1 MKQQQPPAF
10 DLKNVIMAM
19 ALSMLIIFGW
29 QYYYAGPQAKKA
41 EELATQQKTQV
52 ELTQKNQPAAVA
64 APIDH
69 ASAIAANPRVP
80 IKTDQFDG
88 SINLKGAELDDL
100 HLVKYRELADPN
112 SPAITLLSPNGTT
125 NAYFVAQGFLPL
137 QGETAKLPDA
147 STLWQAPEGSVLTTE
162 KPVTLTWDNG
172 AGLKFERTISIT
184 DDYLFNVSQTIT
196 NSTPTSVSIVPYA
209 RVQRQDQPVIA
220 GYWVFFEGLLGVQN
234 SGLEEHKYSEL
245 KKNPDKPVTVE
256 STGGWLGFTDK
267 YWSTILIPEKTEK
280 IKATYSYVPAGARD
294 AWQADYLA
302 TEPLVIAPG
311 TAVTYQDKVFSGV
324 KIVSSINA
332 IYDKYGFD
340 HFDLM
345 IDWGWFRPLTKGMFY
360 LLSFVH
366 GIVGNFG
373 IAILLVTVLV
383 KAAVFPLA
391 SRSYASMSKM
401 KKLKPEMDAIKA
413 KYPDHRAKVQQETM
427 ELYKREKVSPLA
439 GCLPMVVQIPVF
451 FSLYKVILTTIE
463 LRHAPFFGWIHD
475 LSAPDPTSL
484 FNLFGLIPWSPPHAL
499 MIGVWP
505 LIMGVTMW
513 VQMRL
518 NPEPTDP
525 IQAQMFNWMPVMFTF
540 MLGGFPA
547 GLVIYWCWSN
557 TLSVL
562 QQSYIMKKNGAEVNV
577 LGNIRNSIPFLRPK
591 PKGA

>member
-1 MKQQQPPAF
+1 
-10 DLKNVIMAM
+10 
-19 ALSMLIIFGW
+19 
-29 QYYYAGPQAKKA
+29 
-41 EELATQQKTQV
+41 
-52 ELTQKNQPAAVA
+52 
-64 APIDH
+64 
-69 ASAIAANPRVP
+69 
-80 IKTDQFDG
+80 
-88 SINLKGAELDDL
+88 
-100 HLVKYRELADPN
+100 
-112 SPAITLLSPNGTT
+112 
-125 NAYFVAQGFLPL
+125 
-137 QGETAKLPDA
+137 
-147 STLWQAPEGSVLTTE
+147 
-162 KPVTLTWDNG
+162 
-172 AGLKFERTISIT
+172 
-184 DDYLFNVSQTIT
+184 
-196 NSTPTSVSIVPYA
+196 
-209 RVQRQDQPVIA
+209 
-220 GYWVFFEGLLGVQN
+220 
-234 SGLEEHKYSEL
+234 
-245 KKNPDKPVTVE
+245 
-256 STGGWLGFTDK
+256 
-267 YWSTILIPEKTEK
+267 
-280 IKATYSYVPAGARD
+280 
-294 AWQADYLA
+294 
-302 TEPLVIAPG
+302 
-311 TAVTYQDKVFSGV
+311 
-324 KIVSSINA
+324 
-332 IYDKYGFD
+332 
-340 HFDLM
+340 M

-373 IAILLVTVLV
+373 VAILLVTVLV

-413 KYPDHRAKVQQETM
+413 KYPDDRAKVQQETM

-463 LRHAPFFGWIHD
+463 LRHAPFFGWIQD

-499 MIGVWP
+499 MIGIWP

-557 TLSVL
+557 TLSVI
-562 QQSYIMKKNGAEVNV
+562 QQSYIMKKNGADVNV
-577 LGNIRNSIPFLRPK
+577 LGNIRNSIPFLKPK